1 MPQGEEGHVA
11 GAASSAGNA
20 HQHTEPPREPVY
32 VDGESSLHL
41 LADLQA
47 LVLSLEHGNELSDD
61 STHDGEPIAAGK
73 IAPEGSSE
81 ARAAGAA
88 SPAGLKRSLSWGN
101 QEQVS
106 ALVSEYGSLLN
117 RLESC
122 DAQDLRST
130 LDEMSEANELSAILS
145 DGLGQSNKDI
155 VTEEIASLVAE
166 LRSIQK
172 LEADKTLRDESETNS
187 VAADLLLEQGDDIK
201 VAQDTMSTY
210 EAFLVA
216 NKEKRAKD
224 KELWGP
230 LANLLLSPGGSPY
243 PVSSP
248 NTSPRRESSSPKAP
262 PASPKDFQSFLRHH
276 KRGKRIFKAMLK
288 SPDLMR
294 ECIAESPEEYRTQ
307 SAEFVETV
315 RSTLPRT
322 LSETTLQSLDDV
334 GSDRSS
340 ILCHGIDANDDAE
353 SLDALPGDSILFAHP
368 PRHHDARIP
377 LDQPIECTESEE
389 PIEGTKCDEK
399 AQQRIHVL
407 MEETAAVLTR
417 LNSVDASEVPN
428 LLADMSHQN
437 DLAAILASNLKT
449 SDSVEA
455 SENEIESTKELGS
468 QTNFGSQSGVLLSEQ
483 KRKIYRTISFDTEEQ
498 LSNLMSECGS
508 LLTRLASSDARD
520 LSNLL
525 SDMSGSSALAAILLD
540 GLISDAPITSTD
552 DHVRLSDTV
561 ERAEVGTA
569 QERRETEAEVGTEQ
583 ELLNVLL
590 EQTGSL
596 IARLNSTDTGGVE
609 GLLSDMSER
618 NCVASAL
625 LSQSEQPL
633 PSHAE
638 INALINDAGSLMTRM
653 KSEGN
658 TPGHLHQMK
667 EDNALAAII
676 TQELMSAS
684 VAAKDV
690 PIPDVASANMESL
703 RSETSQAANEVSTTT
718 LQPTLSIDTQEHLD
732 LLVEEMGALMGRLG
746 SSNASN
752 IENALQEMSSRNAVA
767 AILASRI
774 RQDTVA
780 SQTSPSELASASS
793 EQVLIEPLEGGR
805 NRSLK
810 RSLSLNTQN
819 ELDDLVKES
828 GTLLDR
834 LASTQAEAAADLLFE
849 LKDESILA
857 GILCEAMAE
866 KPTKT
871 NSLTKMFKQLK
882 ADGAVVETRL
892 GKSGSFRVHG
902 KDNDS
907 ATLSEQSLAA
917 ALEDSGMESVT
928 QTSSW
933 EDHVVMQT
941 LRRNMAVFRQEA
953 AKTRQD
959 LAAVW
964 TETSSRS
971 MEAVEPREATATRR
985 WIGVLDDKSFDSSPS
1000 SQGDVSVH
1008 LPGVE
1013 SSPTNP
1019 DPIGTTGRQDDV
1031 AAEVDPNVGATKA
1044 NVHNERI
1051 VENNDAPKSTGSS
1064 CSFHAATS
1072 DDPQCIVDNSTEDG
1086 NDVVEDEVHF
1096 SDEFESEDDVSD
1108 DGEDDF
1114 AQGLCMRKRTI
1125 LVKGL
1130 KVLHMA
1136 TLKKQSYFFLAWQLQ
1151 RPAQRE
1157 ELSRDIRD
1165 WSGDEDGPNAKGH
1178 EDDPKDKGHGTT
1190 SACDR
1195 NAATGKQDGAAA
1207 AVVKGGNVISKAT
1220 LKGGGA
1226 QDEMANLLVFLVQ
1239 NKQNRQSLS
1248 RKKINDHNQS
1258 PHAVCSSDGSAAIV
1272 PDERHIHQLT
1282 HFLQAHKEKRQSLR
1296 RQGSKGCC
1304 DAIPDVRGQCDGF
1317 QEPSIVQVQKLPQSL
1332 NLIWPDLDLDSYSTG
1347 TSAVNPVDPHR
1358 SQTKAS

>member
-20 HQHTEPPREPVY
+20 HPPPRTESPREAGY
-32 VDGESSLHL
+32 VAGDSSL

-61 STHDGEPIAAGK
+61 STHDGEPLAAGK
-73 IAPEGSSE
+73 IAPEGSGE
-81 ARAAGAA
+81 AGAAGAA
-88 SPAGLKRSLSWGN
+88 SPAGLKRSLSWGT

-130 LDEMSEANELSAILS
+130 LDEMSEANELS

-340 ILCHGIDANDDAE
+340 ILCHGVDANDDAE

-389 PIEGTKCDEK
+389 PIEGTKGDEK

-407 MEETAAVLTR
+407 MEETAAVMTR

-449 SDSVEA
+449 SDSVKA

-468 QTNFGSQSGVLLSEQ
+468 QTNFGSQSGVLLSKQ
-483 KRKIYRTISFDTEEQ
+483 KRKIYRTISFDTGEQ
-498 LSNLMSECGS
+498 LSNLRSECGS

-525 SDMSGSSALAAILLD
+525 SDMSGSSVLAAMLLD

-569 QERRETEAEVGTEQ
+569 EERRETEAEVRTEQ
-583 ELLNVLL
+583 QLLNVLL

-596 IARLNSTDTGGVE
+596 IARLNSTDTGRVE
-609 GLLSDMSER
+609 GLLSEMSER

-638 INALINDAGSLMTRM
+638 IDALINDAGSLMTRM

-752 IENALQEMSSRNAVA
+752 IDNALQEMSSRNAVA

-774 RQDTVA
+774 KQDTVA
-780 SQTSPSELASASS
+780 SQTSPSELASPSS
-793 EQVLIEPLEGGR
+793 EQVLIEPLEAGVEGGR

-866 KPTKT
+866 KPAKT

-928 QTSSW
+928 QTSSCK
-933 EDHVVMQT
+933 DHVVMQT

-971 MEAVEPREATATRR
+971 METVEPREATATRR
-985 WIGVLDDKSFDSSPS
+985 WIGVLDDKSFDSSPY

-1019 DPIGTTGRQDDV
+1019 DPIGRTSRQDDV
-1031 AAEVDPNVGATKA
+1031 AAEVEPNVGATKA
-1044 NVHNERI
+1044 NVYNERI
-1051 VENNDAPKSTGSS
+1051 VKNNDAPKSTGSS

-1072 DDPQCIVDNSTEDG
+1072 DDPQCIDDNSTEHG
-1086 NDVVEDEVHF
+1086 NDVVEDAVHF

-1114 AQGLCMRKRTI
+1114 AQGLCKRAI

-1130 KVLHMA
+1130 KVLRMA

-1151 RPAQRE
+1151 RPALCE

-1178 EDDPKDKGHGTT
+1178 EDDPTDKGHGTT

-1195 NAATGKQDGAAA
+1195 NAATGKQDRAAA
-1207 AVVKGGNVISKAT
+1207 AVVKGEDVISKAT

-1248 RKKINDHNQS
+1248 RKKITDLDQS
-1258 PHAVCSSDGSAAIV
+1258 PRAVCTSSAAIV

-1304 DAIPDVRGQCDGF
+1304 DAIPDVRGQSDGF
-1317 QEPSIVQVQKLPQSL
+1317 QEPSIVQVQQLPQSL

-1347 TSAVNPVDPHR
+1347 TSAANPVDPHR
-1358 SQTKAS
+1358 AQTKAS